1 MVITVAAVRLVLSTL
16 VITRE
21 TQLVSFLWVAGFG
34 FLFFNVA
41 YQFILCL
48 CHLLIKKLPVLK
60 EAYVDHFPRVA
71 LVYPVRN
78 ETHGLFERVGYSFSR
93 NKLPNVDLWIL
104 SDSAEGFEQY
114 EREVVERLQRQHP
127 GRVFYRR
134 RKEPVERKQGN
145 IAEFLH
151 AHPEYPLLYIC
162 DADGMVPKGTLLKLL
177 KKALHPENRDI
188 AIFQAFVRIA
198 HAATWYARLEKI
210 GADLSQRFSFTAF
223 QAVFGRTISFGHHHL
238 ARALADENVKKTYCK
253 IVANFSNLG
262 KRDFWKKMES
272 SSWVYLYDQ
281 TGHGPRSY
289 LDLPVTVKGL
299 RDDPYRSLA
308 GAVREADGYKKSNI
322 PFTEFKWA
330 NFFRSR
336 ITIKGHSDNHFK
348 EAVKE
353 AIKLAKS
360 TQARGLPG
368 YIGE

>member
-1 MVITVAAVRLVLSTL
+1 MRKKTALLFLPLFMIGWSTVTL
-16 VITRE
+16 ADPCERSSQENEICKCEILELHPTQFSIGMRE
-21 TQLVSFLWVAGFG
+21 VDRKA
-34 FLFFNVA
+34 
-41 YQFILCL
+41 
-48 CHLLIKKLPVLK
+48 KKIHDLKQDDDSLK
-60 EAYVDHFPRVA
+60 EFKKENPEPTVIGPGG
-71 LVYPVRN
+71 
-78 ETHGLFERVGYSFSR
+78 ELFII
-93 NKLPNVDLWIL
+93 D
-104 SDSAEGFEQY
+104 
-114 EREVVERLQRQHP
+114 
-127 GRVFYRR
+127 
-134 RKEPVERKQGN
+134 
-145 IAEFLH
+145 
-151 AHPEYPLLYIC
+151 
-162 DADGMVPKGTLLKLL
+162 
-177 KKALHPENRDI
+177 
-188 AIFQAFVRIA
+188 
-198 HAATWYARLEKI
+198 
-210 GADLSQRFSFTAF
+210 
-223 QAVFGRTISFGHHHL
+223 HHHL

-262 KRDFWKKMES
+262 RRDFWKKMES

-348 EAVKE
+348 EAVEE